1 MRIPLYLFI
10 IIPFAEILLLLE
22 VSDKIG
28 GLWTIGLVIMTAVI
42 GVRLLKI
49 QGLSTL
55 IRFQGRLQQG
65 ELPAQEIVEG
75 LLIAFA
81 GALLLTPGF
90 LTDIIGFSCLLPPL
104 RALIARRIISSG
116 KLTGGGAMF
125 NAQSSFHYSN
135 RPDFE
140 EEGEIITGEYKN
152 ESDPKPEIDKD
163 NKD

>member
-1 MRIPLYLFI
+1 MRVPLYLFI

-22 VSDKIG
+22 VSDNIG

-42 GVRLLKI
+42 GVRLLKS

-55 IRFQGRLQQG
+55 TRFQERLQQG

-90 LTDIIGFSCLLPPL
+90 LTDTIGFSCLLPPL
-104 RALIARRIISSG
+104 RAAIARRIISSG
-116 KLTGGGAMF
+116 KFNAAGGGF
-125 NAQSSFHYSN
+125 SAQSSFHYS
-135 RPDFE
+135 RHSGFE
-140 EEGEIITGEYKN
+140 QDGEIITGEYRN

-163 NKD
+163 DKD

>member
-116 KLTGGGAMF
+116 KLTGGAMF
-125 NAQSSFHYSN
+125 TNQSSFHYSN
-135 RPDFE
+135 RPGFE